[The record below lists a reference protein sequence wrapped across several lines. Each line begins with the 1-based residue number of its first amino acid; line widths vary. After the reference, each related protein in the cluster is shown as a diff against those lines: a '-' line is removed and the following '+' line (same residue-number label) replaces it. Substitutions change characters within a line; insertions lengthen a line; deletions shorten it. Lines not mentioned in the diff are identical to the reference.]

1 LQTYGKLNWYNIKAS
16 YYQLIFYNMNYYI
29 EVFKKWN
36 DFKGRSRRAECWYF
50 VLFNFLFYIILY
62 IVLLPVVASTQIFS
76 QIFISVTYL
85 YLFLAFIPWLAVVVR
100 RLHDTGR
107 SGWWLSIS
115 MIPLVGP
122 VWFLVL
128 VVKDSNPGD
137 NKYGPNPKILTSPVQ
152 PTAT

>member
-1 LQTYGKLNWYNIKAS
+1 
-16 YYQLIFYNMNYYI
+16 
-29 EVFKKWN
+29 
-36 DFKGRSRRAECWYF
+36 
-50 VLFNFLFYIILY
+50 LFNFLFYIILY